1 MGGYARPM
9 DAENQAAD
17 GAHGEHP
24 AGRETVPPP
33 PEPPGPFP
41 VPAPLAG
48 DDPARRARRG
58 LLAWLGVMA
67 VGGLGGLIF
76 HQPEAVALVAIGTL
90 FAAAHAADLDPA
102 WRPAWGILALL
113 PPAGGM
119 ILFATLAW
127 TLERGTLG
135 PWARGAGITI
145 AALGAVALALSAWP
159 RAAERLAGRLFPTM
173 APGFAARLGAQLVIA
188 GVLFGVPAWFA
199 FDSMKDTLLEDPGL
213 LEKTRL
219 SGGLVGYV
227 ALAFGGVGLGV
238 RRDLRQSLT
247 RLGLGPVAA
256 RHIGII
262 AAGALALFALN
273 AGGEQIQERFFP
285 ALWKADHEVTRL
297 IARALSPGR
306 IVLIGVTA
314 GIGEEITLRGGLQ
327 PRLGIALTSLLFAAL
342 HVQYSWFGM
351 LLVFTLG
358 VTLGIIRSR
367 ANTTAA
373 IVVHGLYDMLALVTS

>member
-145 AALGAVALALSAWP
+145 AAAGAVALALGAWP

-227 ALAFGGVGLGV
+227 ALAF
-238 RRDLRQSLT
+238 
-247 RLGLGPVAA
+247 
-256 RHIGII
+256 
-262 AAGALALFALN
+262 
-273 AGGEQIQERFFP
+273 GGEQIQERFFP

>member
-1 MGGYARPM
+1 M
-9 DAENQAAD
+9 DAENQAPDGEGGTDPAD
-17 GAHGEHP
+17 
-24 AGRETVPPP
+24 REPTLLSPQS
-33 PEPPGPFP
+33 PGQPLAR
-41 VPAPLAG
+41 PAPALLAV

-58 LLAWLGVMA
+58 LIAWLVVMV
-67 VGGLGGLIF
+67 VGALGGLIF
-76 HQPEAVALVAIGTL
+76 RQPEAAALVAIGTL

-102 WRPAWGILALL
+102 WRPAWVILALL
-113 PPAGGM
+113 PPASGM

-127 TLERGTLG
+127 TLAHGTLG
-135 PWARGAGITI
+135 PWARGAGIAI
-145 AALGAVALALSAWP
+145 AAAGALALLISAWP
-159 RAAERLAGRLFPTM
+159 RAAERLAGRLFPGM
-173 APGFAARLGAQLVIA
+173 VPGYAARLGAQLVVA

-199 FDSMKDTLLEDPGL
+199 FDAMKDTLLQDPGL

-219 SGGLVGYV
+219 GGGLVGYI

-238 RRDLRQSLT
+238 RRDLRQSLA
-247 RLGLGPVAA
+247 RLGLGGPRA

-273 AGGEQIQERFFP
+273 AGGDQIQHRFFP
-285 ALWKADHEVTRL
+285 ALWKADHEVARL
-297 IARALSPGR
+297 IAQALSPGR
-306 IVLIGVTA
+306 IVLIGLTA

-358 VTLGIIRSR
+358 VTLGIIRQR

>member
-1 MGGYARPM
+1 
-9 DAENQAAD
+9 
-17 GAHGEHP
+17 
-24 AGRETVPPP
+24 
-33 PEPPGPFP
+33 
-41 VPAPLAG
+41 
-48 DDPARRARRG
+48 
-58 LLAWLGVMA
+58 
-67 VGGLGGLIF
+67 
-76 HQPEAVALVAIGTL
+76 
-90 FAAAHAADLDPA
+90 
-102 WRPAWGILALL
+102 
-113 PPAGGM
+113 M

-127 TLERGTLG
+127 TLAHGALG
-135 PWARGAGITI
+135 PWPRGVGIAI
-145 AALGAVALALSAWP
+145 AAVGALALAFSAWP
-159 RAAERLAGRLFPTM
+159 RAAERLAGRLLPGM
-173 APGFAARLGAQLVIA
+173 VPGFAARLGAQLVVA

-199 FDSMKDTLLEDPGL
+199 FDAMKDTLLEDPGL

-219 SGGLVGYV
+219 SGGLLGYI
-227 ALAFGGVGLGV
+227 ALALGGVGLGV
-238 RRDLRQSLT
+238 RRDLRESFA
-247 RLGLGPVAA
+247 RLGLGPLAL

-262 AAGALALFALN
+262 IAGALALFALN
-273 AGGEQIQERFFP
+273 AGGEQIQHRFFP

-306 IVLIGVTA
+306 IVLIGLTA

-358 VTLGIIRSR
+358 VTLGIIRRR